1 MPIQVLMPALSP
13 TMEKGNLAK
22 WVKGVGD
29 RIRSG
34 DVIAEIET
42 DKATME
48 VEATDEGTLG
58 QILVPEGT
66 ADVAVNTP
74 IAVILSDGEDTKALN
89 GPPAASVSPKAG
101 GAAPPAGQGD
111 SIYPSPLSEEGKV
124 GVAATL
130 AKVAEAFA
138 APQQPVAA
146 GETDLPA
153 DAEMVTMTVRE
164 ALRDAMAE
172 EMRRD
177 PDVFVIG
184 EEVAEY
190 QGAYKV
196 TQGLLQE
203 FGPSRVIDTPIT
215 EHGFAGL
222 GVGTAMAGLK
232 PIVEFM
238 TFNFAMQA
246 MDQIINS
253 AAKTLY
259 MSGGQVACSIVFRG
273 PNGPASRVAAQHSQ
287 DYSAWYSHVPGLTVI
302 APFTAADAK
311 GLLKSAVRY
320 PNPVL
325 FLENEILYGHTFPV
339 PQHEDYLVPIGK
351 ARIARGGEHVTIVAW
366 SMGMTYALKAAEEL
380 EAENISAEIIDLR
393 TLRPMDTET
402 VIRSVEKTGRCVVVE
417 EGWQQSGVAAEVC
430 ARVMEQAFDYLDAP
444 VARVSGKDVPMP
456 YAANLEKLA
465 LPSVAEVVATA
476 KAICYR

>member
-58 QILVPEGT
+58 KILVPEGT
-66 ADVAVNTP
+66 VDVAVNTP

-89 GPPAASVSPKAG
+89 GPGAASVSPETENAVPRPFLAPQAG
-101 GAAPPAGQGD
+101 
-111 SIYPSPLSEEGKV
+111 EGRA

-130 AKVAEAFA
+130 AKVAQAFA
-138 APQQPVAA
+138 APPPAA
-146 GETDLPA
+146 AHETDLPA

-203 FGPSRVIDTPIT
+203 FGAARVIDTPIT
-215 EHGFAGL
+215 EQGFAGL
-222 GVGTAMAGLK
+222 GIGTAMAGLK

-246 MDQIINS
+246 IDQIINS

-259 MSGGQVACSIVFRG
+259 MSGGQMVCSIVFRG
-273 PNGPASRVAAQHSQ
+273 PNGPASRVGAQHSQ
-287 DYSAWYSHVPGLTVI
+287 DYSSWYSHVPGLTVI

-320 PNPVL
+320 PNPVV
-325 FLENEILYGHTFPV
+325 FLENEILYGHSFPV
-339 PQHEDYLVPIGK
+339 PTHEDYLVPIGK
-351 ARIARGGEHVTIVAW
+351 ARIARPGDHVTVVAW
-366 SMGMTYALKAAEEL
+366 SMGMTYALRAGEEL
-380 EAENISAEIIDLR
+380 EKENISVEIIDLR
-393 TLRPMDTET
+393 TLRPMDTAT
-402 VIRSVEKTGRCVVVE
+402 IIRSVEKTGRCVVVE
-417 EGWQQSGVAAEVC
+417 EGWQQSGVAAEIS
-430 ARVMEQAFDYLDAP
+430 ARLMEQAFDYLDAP

-465 LPSVAEVVATA
+465 LPSVAEVIAAA
-476 KAICYR
+476 KAVCYL